1 MGLLEGLFKDKDSN
15 INKEIEKLNVIIKEK
30 EVEIQRLKIET
41 QVIKDTYMPPKQVEL
56 LEKNLKALREE
67 NNKLKKEKN
76 EFLNKINSFEKE
88 DSEKEKTFSLDKFL
102 YKLPIDE
109 FFSATKFNLVKD
121 FLTKSGIVF
130 IQELES
136 VINLPEFI
144 KIKNYTAAK
153 KKYIAFRDKNE
164 VSWDNRILLCRGERI
179 QKIFKKSRKFVNYLS
194 DNNIEF
200 MDEMA
205 SFNFETLSV
214 KGGFTK
220 AMVEELKKITEDY
233 FRTYKI

>member
-67 NNKLKKEKN
+67 NNRLKKEKD
-76 EFLNKINSFEKE
+76 EFLNKINTF
-88 DSEKEKTFSLDKFL
+88 EKEKTFSLDKFL

-109 FFSATKFNLVKD
+109 FFSAAKFNLVKD

>member
-67 NNKLKKEKN
+67 NNRLKKEKD
-76 EFLNKINSFEKE
+76 EFLNKINTFEKE
-88 DSEKEKTFSLDKFL
+88 DFEKEKTFSLDKFL

-109 FFSATKFNLVKD
+109 FFSAAKFNLVKD